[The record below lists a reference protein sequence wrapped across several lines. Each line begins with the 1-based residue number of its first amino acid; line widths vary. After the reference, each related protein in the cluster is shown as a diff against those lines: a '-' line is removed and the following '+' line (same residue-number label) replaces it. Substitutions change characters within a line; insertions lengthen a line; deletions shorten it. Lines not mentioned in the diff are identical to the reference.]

1 MPNRDPIFFN
11 HGSNPRVPSPAA
23 KALAFAL
30 KTKEATRAVKKTTR
44 QLVLHKS
51 EHRRP
56 HFIPRPEGQRR
67 IIRVC
72 NLITTLSPAAVR
84 GERARHHS
92 TRRQDPDLVRGAI
105 RSARRVLRVETL
117 SARRTGRARTIRLKH
132 PSGRMSVSSDRHYT

>member
-30 KTKEATRAVKKTTR
+30 KTKEATRGVKKEHDNLFYINRSIVEPLHTAPRGSTQDHSSL
-44 QLVLHKS
+44 QLGLQLG
-51 EHRRP
+51 RR
-56 HFIPRPEGQRR
+56 
-67 IIRVC
+67 
-72 NLITTLSPAAVR
+72 TAVR

-132 PSGRMSVSSDRHYT
+132 PSGRMSVSSDRH

>member
-56 HFIPRPEGQRR
+56 HSAPRGSTQDHSSLQLRLQLGRR
-67 IIRVC
+67 
-72 NLITTLSPAAVR
+72 TAVR

-132 PSGRMSVSSDRHYT
+132 PSGRMSVSSDRH